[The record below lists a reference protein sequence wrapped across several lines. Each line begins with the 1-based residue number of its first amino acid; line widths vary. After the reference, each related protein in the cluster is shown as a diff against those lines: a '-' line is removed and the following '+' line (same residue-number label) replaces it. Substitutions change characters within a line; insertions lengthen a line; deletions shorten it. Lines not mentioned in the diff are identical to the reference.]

1 MRSVCQSVLA
11 KRLQQIH
18 YHPTARL
25 TSQPGQGRGG
35 RGPRQT
41 ANNAALVRAC
51 NKRTEGTC
59 LNFRARPLLTQKD
72 GLYTPPP
79 PTSPSPPPPPPP
91 IPPPHHHHHPL
102 PPHPNPP
109 STGGEKTC
117 TLWELNCACTFFF
130 YLVLV
135 DVMGKLCL
143 SLSPSLPLSPSL
155 RLSCAWD
162 AHALHR
168 TAVARRIQTRVL
180 AAILKSPPPNNTV
193 GIFEGSIQHITL
205 HSDPVVLHLAGT
217 ASALIWLAFR
227 K

>member
-25 TSQPGQGRGG
+25 TSQPGQARGG
-35 RGPRQT
+35 SCPRQT

-72 GLYTPPP
+72 GLY
-79 PTSPSPPPPPPP
+79 SPPNPQPLLIIIIITPSLL
-91 IPPPHHHHHPL
+91 IRTHHQQ
-102 PPHPNPP
+102 
-109 STGGEKTC
+109 GEKKTC
-117 TLWELNCACTFFF
+117 TLWEAQLCMHFFF

-168 TAVARRIQTRVL
+168 AAVARRIQARVL
-180 AAILKSPPPNNTV
+180 AAILKSPPP
-193 GIFEGSIQHITL
+193 L
-205 HSDPVVLHLAGT
+205 P
-217 ASALIWLAFR
+217 SAPPPT

>member
-25 TSQPGQGRGG
+25 TSQPGQARGG
-35 RGPRQT
+35 SCPRQT

-72 GLYTPPP
+72 GLYPPKPTTPPH
-79 PTSPSPPPPPPP
+79 
-91 IPPPHHHHHPL
+91 HHHHHPL

-109 STGGEKTC
+109 STGGEKNLH
-117 TLWELNCACTFFF
+117 TLRSSTVHALFF

-168 TAVARRIQTRVL
+168 AAVARRIQARVL
-180 AAILKSPPPNNTV
+180 AAILKSPPPLPSAPPTHQIIRL
-193 GIFEGSIQHITL
+193 GYL
-205 HSDPVVLHLAGT
+205 KGT
-217 ASALIWLAFR
+217 YTISRYTRTPLFFTGLGR
-227 K
+227 LLV

>member
-25 TSQPGQGRGG
+25 TSQPGQARGG
-35 RGPRQT
+35 SCPRQT

-72 GLYTPPP
+72 GLYTPPTHNP
-79 PTSPSPPPPPPP
+79 SSSSSSPPPSSSEPT
-91 IPPPHHHHHPL
+91 I
-102 PPHPNPP
+102 NR
-109 STGGEKTC
+109 GEKNLH
-117 TLWELNCACTFFF
+117 TLRSSTVHALFF

-168 TAVARRIQTRVL
+168 AAVARRIQARVL
-180 AAILKSPPPNNTV
+180 AAILKSPLPSLPPPHPPNNTA
-193 GIFEGSIQHITL
+193 GIFEGNIHHITV
-205 HSDPVVLHLAGT
+205 HSDPVVLHQVGT
-217 ASALIWLAFR
+217 ASGLIVTR
-227 K
+227 H